1 MDIRVHNRQAWDK
14 LVENQDRWTVPVSS
28 EEIQRARAGDWQ
40 IVLTPTRPVP
50 KSWFPDLPG
59 TATLCLAS
67 GGGQQG
73 PLLAAVGAK
82 VTVLDASPRQLEQ
95 DRLVSQRDG
104 LILET
109 VEGDMA
115 DLSMFADASF
125 DLIVHPCS
133 NCFVPDVRP
142 VWRECFRI
150 LRSGGILLAGF
161 VNSVRYIF
169 DGESMEDGRL
179 EVRHSIPY
187 SDLANLDEAERNR
200 TILDKHEPL
209 EFGHTLE
216 DQIGGQTDA
225 GFAITGL
232 YEDRYDDSE
241 SDPLSKYLPTLIA
254 TRAVKGGTVE
264 IKGLDGGVLD
274 RKPFH

>member
-1 MDIRVHNRQAWDK
+1 MDIHAYNRQAWDK
-14 LVENQDRWTVPVSS
+14 LVENHDRWTVPVSG

-40 IVLTPTRPVP
+40 VVLTPTKPVP
-50 KSWFPDLPG
+50 KSWFPDLLG
-59 TATLCLAS
+59 AATLCLAS

-95 DRLVSQRDG
+95 DRLVSKRDG
-104 LILET
+104 LILQT

-142 VWRECFRI
+142 VWRECFRV

-161 VNSVRYIF
+161 VNPVRYIF
-169 DGESMEDGRL
+169 DDESMEDGRL
-179 EVRHSIPY
+179 ELRHAIPY
-187 SDLANLDEAERNR
+187 SDLTALDEADRQR
-200 TILDKHEPL
+200 IILDKQKPL
-209 EFGHTLE
+209 EFGHTLD

-225 GFAITGL
+225 GFVIAGL
-232 YEDRYDDSE
+232 YEDRCDDGE
-241 SDPLSKYLPTLIA
+241 SDPLSRYLPTFIA
-254 TRAVKGGTVE
+254 TRAVS
-264 IKGLDGGVLD
+264 IWD
-274 RKPFH
+274 